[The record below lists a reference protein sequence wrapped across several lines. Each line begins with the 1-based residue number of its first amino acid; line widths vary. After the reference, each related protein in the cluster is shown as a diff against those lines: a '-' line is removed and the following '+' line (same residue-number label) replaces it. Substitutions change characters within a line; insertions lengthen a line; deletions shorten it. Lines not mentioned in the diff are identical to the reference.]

1 MRWLLP
7 LVTLRGA
14 SVFSAKQTMLKNCPH
29 CGAANRE
36 RANDCYVCESPLPE
50 LAPPDAP
57 EPYET
62 SDIADDLARDI
73 LNNIPDPATSL
84 DRLPQ
89 PVPTRAATVTE
100 IRALSSSQTQG
111 ATALADPP
119 AVSEPE
125 WKREVASKLEE
136 YRSRRQRSEEPQSAL
151 PFAQETA
158 AADPA
163 AEPHPRESLR
173 TTARSRPQTSERM
186 EISVQQP
193 ELDFETTRPLPQ
205 PSARLV
211 PVAQLGERVRS
222 GLLDAAFVAITYGGF
237 LLMFSYLVGQGGEL
251 SFGKVDAI
259 VYGVAGFL
267 IYGLY
272 FFLFTAFG
280 AATPGMLL
288 SELHV
293 VSFDGDTPTAQQLLW
308 RSFGYLISLAA
319 VTLGFLWALWDEDH
333 LTWQDRISQTYL
345 TEAPPE
351 PIAVSDDSSFQS
363 WKLL

>member
-73 LNNIPDPATSL
+73 LNSIPDPAMSP

-111 ATALADPP
+111 APALADPP

-151 PFAQETA
+151 PFSEETA
-158 AADPA
+158 A

-193 ELDFETTRPLPQ
+193 ELDFDATRPSPQ
-205 PSARLV
+205 PSTRLV

-222 GLLDAAFVAITYGGF
+222 GLLDAAFIAITCGGF

-293 VSFDGDTPTAQQLLW
+293 VSFDGDTPTPQQLLW